1 MKTSK
6 NGINLIKKYEGCEL
20 TAYKALS
27 TEVFY
32 TIGYGHYGADVKRGM
47 TITQQ
52 QAEEY
57 LKRDLKKFENVV
69 DSCYLP
75 LNQNQFDALVS
86 FAYNCGGANLKQLV
100 KNRTLSQIADAML
113 LYHKANGKTHA
124 GLMKRREEERKLF
137 LLGYKSSSVSNDL
150 TTVAQEVIAGK
161 WGNGASRKDKLTEAG
176 YNYKEVQRI
185 VNQILKGK

>member
-6 NGINLIKKYEGCEL
+6 NGINLIKKYEGCRL
-20 TAYKALS
+20 TAYKALP

-69 DSCYLP
+69 DSCNLP
-75 LNQNQFDALVS
+75 LNQNQFDSLVS

-100 KNRTLSQIADAML
+100 KNRTLSQIADSML
-113 LYHKANGKTHA
+113 LYNKANGKTLT

-137 LLGYKSSSVSNDL
+137 LSGYNSSSVSNDL

>member
-6 NGINLIKKYEGCEL
+6 NGINLIKKYEGCRL
-20 TAYKALS
+20 TAYKALP

-47 TITQQ
+47 IITQQ

-57 LKRDLKKFENVV
+57 LKRDLNKFESIVN
-69 DSCYLP
+69 SCYLS

-113 LYHKANGKTHA
+113 LYNRANGKTLT

-137 LLGYKSSSVSNDL
+137 LSGYNSSSVSNDL

-176 YNYKEVQRI
+176 YNYKEVQKI

>member
-1 MKTSK
+1 MKTSN
-6 NGINLIKKYEGCEL
+6 NGINLIKKYEGCRL
-20 TAYKALS
+20 TAYKALP

-32 TIGYGHYGADVKRGM
+32 TIGYGHYGADVKREM

-69 DSCYLP
+69 DRCNLS
-75 LNQNQFDALVS
+75 LNQNQFDSLVS

-113 LYHKANGKTHA
+113 LYNKANGKTLA

-137 LLGYKSSSVSNDL
+137 LSDYNSSSVSNDL

-176 YNYKEVQRI
+176 YDYKEVQRI

>member
-1 MKTSK
+1 MKTSN
-6 NGINLIKKYEGCEL
+6 NGINLIKKYEGCRL
-20 TAYKALS
+20 TAYKALP

-69 DSCYLP
+69 DRCNLS

-86 FAYNCGGANLKQLV
+86 FAYNCGGANLERLI

-113 LYHKANGKTHA
+113 LYNKANGKTIA
-124 GLMKRREEERKLF
+124 GLMKRREDERKLF
-137 LLGYKSSSVSNDL
+137 LSGYNSSSVSNDL

>member
-1 MKTSK
+1 MKISK
-6 NGINLIKKYEGCEL
+6 NGINLIKRYEGCRL
-20 TAYKALS
+20 TAYKALP

-69 DSCYLP
+69 DSCNLS
-75 LNQNQFDALVS
+75 LNQNQFDSLVS

-113 LYHKANGKTHA
+113 LYNKANGKTLT

-137 LLGYKSSSVSNDL
+137 LSGYNSSSVSNDL

>member
-6 NGINLIKKYEGCEL
+6 NGINLIKRYEGCRL
-20 TAYKALS
+20 TAYKALP

-69 DSCYLP
+69 DSCNLS
-75 LNQNQFDALVS
+75 LNQNQFDSLVS

-113 LYHKANGKTHA
+113 LYNKANGKTVA

-137 LLGYKSSSVSNDL
+137 LSGYNSSSVSNDL

-161 WGNGASRKDKLTEAG
+161 WGNGASRKDKLIEAG